1 MVGRQCETM
10 KTLLIIFGLLTLG
23 QIAGWELTPGDIQA
37 QNEGL
42 ARMREA
48 AGELSGNPSNELI
61 LKLAA
66 GLRKTAM
73 RNIYSVEGS
82 DEVHQLLRESLLSVP
97 GHAQCIA
104 DEVERFRKESEHLGR
119 GNQASY
125 DSKRQVLIDET
136 LRHLPSPET
145 IKVLGNYLYDERDLP
160 PRITFLPENSFLA
173 CMALSDIGLRDAPVK
188 SRPGF
193 SSWKGAVTKQ
203 REWYA
208 RIKAGIIPF
217 SFVGQKVEYRFK
229 PDGTWETIAMIN
241 PRDDG
246 PKLLRVATVKV
257 LREPKKQRPPESQTL
272 SERAHHVPWLW
283 LLAAG
288 CLIVAGGLLAKN
300 HKRQK

>member
-1 MVGRQCETM
+1 M

-160 PRITFLPENSFLA
+160 PKITFLPENSFLA
-173 CMALSDIGLRDAPVK
+173 CMALSEVGLRDAPVK

-193 SSWKGAVTKQ
+193 SSWKESVTKQ
-203 REWYA
+203 RAWYA
-208 RIKAGIIPF
+208 QVKAGILPF

-229 PDGTWETIAMIN
+229 PDGTWKTIAMVN
-241 PRDDG
+241 PPDDG
-246 PKLLRVATVKV
+246 PKPLRVAVVKD
-257 LREPKKQRPPESQTL
+257 LREPKNQRPAAESTGRRVNHL
-272 SERAHHVPWLW
+272 PSLW

-288 CLIVAGGLLAKN
+288 FLLVAGGLLAK
-300 HKRQK
+300 KMISSRP

>member
-1 MVGRQCETM
+1 M
-10 KTLLIIFGLLTLG
+10 KTLLIISGLLTLG

-160 PRITFLPENSFLA
+160 PKITFLPENSFLA
-173 CMALSDIGLRDAPVK
+173 CMALSEVGLRDAPVK

-193 SSWKGAVTKQ
+193 SSWKESVTKQ
-203 REWYA
+203 RAWYA
-208 RIKAGIIPF
+208 QVKAGILPF

-229 PDGTWETIAMIN
+229 PDGTWKTIAMVN
-241 PRDDG
+241 PPDDG
-246 PKLLRVATVKV
+246 PRRINAEQPAPARPSKRTIVDRKSTGESESSVRWPWVIGIPVLLIAGAIW
-257 LREPKKQRPPESQTL
+257 LRFKNFTRLRP
-272 SERAHHVPWLW
+272 H
-283 LLAAG
+283 
-288 CLIVAGGLLAKN
+288 
-300 HKRQK
+300 